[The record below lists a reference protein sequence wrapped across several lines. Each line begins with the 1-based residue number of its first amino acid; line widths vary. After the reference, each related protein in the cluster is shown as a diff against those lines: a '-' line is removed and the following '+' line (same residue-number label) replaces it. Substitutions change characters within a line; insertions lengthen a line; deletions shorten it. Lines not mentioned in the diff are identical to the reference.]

1 MYIHK
6 ILLDRHLV
14 LYIIRV
20 RIVSYIMQ
28 YTITR
33 RTCALVFYSFASQE
47 AHQPSS
53 GLQHTAG
60 SYSTSVVRQS
70 VILVA
75 SRGRRH
81 RWLIL
86 PPTAVPQPD
95 YPPGRV
101 SPAAAPGDSGQIY

>member
-1 MYIHK
+1 MYIYK

-47 AHQPSS
+47 AHQPS
-53 GLQHTAG
+53 GLQQIHTFTLA
-60 SYSTSVVRQS
+60 T
-70 VILVA
+70 
-75 SRGRRH
+75 
-81 RWLIL
+81 
-86 PPTAVPQPD
+86 T
-95 YPPGRV
+95 
-101 SPAAAPGDSGQIY
+101 AAAIYTHIRILYRLLLLLLAAYRAKSPVVQ

>member
-14 LYIIRV
+14 LYINRV

-47 AHQPSS
+47 
-53 GLQHTAG
+53 
-60 SYSTSVVRQS
+60 
-70 VILVA
+70 
-75 SRGRRH
+75 
-81 RWLIL
+81 
-86 PPTAVPQPD
+86 
-95 YPPGRV
+95 
-101 SPAAAPGDSGQIY
+101 

>member
-14 LYIIRV
+14 LYINRV

-47 AHQPSS
+47 AHQPS
-53 GLQHTAG
+53 GLQSDGKNRLLCHVCEICCCEICCCEICCSHRFHWA
-60 SYSTSVVRQS
+60 SEIEVVRSQHA
-70 VILVA
+70 I
-75 SRGRRH
+75 
-81 RWLIL
+81 RWI
-86 PPTAVPQPD
+86 VM
-95 YPPGRV
+95 
-101 SPAAAPGDSGQIY
+101 